1 MSEWF
6 AGIDLGGMSIGAAAA
21 THDGCMLAEETVPTH
36 SHEGPTAVLQ
46 RIGDL
51 IERLTARCGG
61 PPKSI
66 GIGVPGLVDLAS
78 GATKFL
84 PNLPT
89 QWRDVP
95 VGGTLHRRFAV
106 PVGVLNDC
114 RTATLGELLFGHGR
128 TVRTFALFALGTGVG
143 GGVVIDGRLRLGPLG
158 AAGELGHQTV
168 TPDGPLCGCGNRGCL
183 EAVASGPAITAEG
196 VRLLL
201 SGQSP
206 GLYRIV
212 DGDTSQVSPRTIA
225 EAADAGDVGAR
236 RVIERA
242 SAFLAVAVANV
253 VTILHP
259 ELIVLAGGVAEMGE
273 LLLAPVRRGVRERV
287 RMFPIDD
294 VRIERSQLGDD
305 AGVRGAVA
313 LAIQTAEAS

>member
-6 AGIDLGGMSIGAAAA
+6 AGIDLGGTSIGAAAA
-21 THDGCMLAEETVPTH
+21 TRDGRMLAEETVPTC
-36 SHEGPTAVLQ
+36 SHEGPKAVLQ

-51 IERLTARCGG
+51 IDRLSARCGA

-66 GIGVPGLVDLAS
+66 GVGVPGLVDLAS

-95 VGGTLHRRFAV
+95 VREVLSRRFCV
-106 PVGVLNDC
+106 PIGVLNDC
-114 RTATLGELLFGHGR
+114 RTATLGELAFGHGR

-158 AAGELGHQTV
+158 SAGELGHQTII
-168 TPDGPLCGCGNRGCL
+168 PGGPLCGCGNRGCL

-201 SGQSP
+201 SGQAP
-206 GLYRIV
+206 GLHALV
-212 DGDTSQVSPRTIA
+212 DGEVNRVSPQTIA
-225 EAADAGDVGAR
+225 DAATAGDAGSR
-236 RVIERA
+236 SIIERTA
-242 SAFLAVAVANV
+242 EYLAVAAANV
-253 VTILHP
+253 VTALHP
-259 ELIVLAGGVAEMGE
+259 EMIVVAGGVAEMGE
-273 LLLAPVRRGVRERV
+273 LLLAPVRRGIRERV
-287 RMFPIDD
+287 RMFPADD
-294 VRIERSQLGDD
+294 VRVEKSQLGDD

-313 LAIQTAEAS
+313 LAIQTLESS

>member
-6 AGIDLGGMSIGAAAA
+6 AAIDLGGTSIGAAAA
-21 THDGCMLAEETVPTH
+21 TRDGRLLEEITIPTA
-36 SHEGPTAVLQ
+36 SHEGPHAVLQ
-46 RIGDL
+46 RIGDVVARL
-51 IERLTARCGG
+51 MERMGTSPCSL
-61 PPKSI
+61 
-66 GIGVPGLVDLAS
+66 GIGVPGLVELS
-78 GATKFL
+78 TGTTKFL

-95 VGGTLHRRFAV
+95 VRRVLQERFGV

-128 TVRTFALFALGTGVG
+128 ACKTFALFALGTGVG

-158 AAGELGHQTV
+158 AAGELGHQTIV
-168 TPDGPLCGCGNRGCL
+168 PGGPRCGCGNDGCL

-201 SGQSP
+201 GGQAP
-206 GLYRIV
+206 GLFQTIGGNV
-212 DGDTSQVSPRTIA
+212 ALVSPRTIA
-225 EAADAGDVGAR
+225 AAATAGDSGAQAIIDR
-236 RVIERA
+236 TAEYLSIA
-242 SAFLAVAVANV
+242 AANV
-253 VTILHP
+253 VTALHP
-259 ELIVLAGGVAEMGE
+259 EMVVLAGGVAEMGE

-294 VRIERSQLGDD
+294 LRIEKSQLGDD
-305 AGVRGAVA
+305 AGVRGAAA
-313 LAIQTAEAS
+313 LAIQTFDAR